1 MAVTEV
7 LASSVNMQTGLLLPG
22 QAPDQP
28 VKAAFALGTAVSV
41 MGVPGLKLVP
51 GPTALVESETCGPLN
66 VAVAVVFALRVT
78 IHSVGG

>member
-1 MAVTEV
+1 
-7 LASSVNMQTGLLLPG
+7 MQTGLLLPG